1 LTTITTSGRQDADL
15 KEEGMNRFARFAAWL
30 LVMRAVTTWAQVV
43 SLEPLVGGL
52 DQPVFLTH
60 AHDGSNRKFIVE
72 QPGRILVMQPG
83 STSTSVFLDIRSR
96 VLSGGER
103 GLLGL
108 AFHPLYA
115 TNGRFF
121 VNYTRETDGAT
132 VIAEYHVS
140 AVNRNAADPGSES
153 VLLVILQP
161 YPNHNGGMIAFGPDN
176 YLYIGMGDG
185 GSAYDPE
192 NRAQN
197 VDDLLGKM
205 LRIDVDHPLSPSVR
219 YSSPASNPHFGPS
232 VPGRDEIYA
241 IGLRNPWRFSFDR
254 LNGQLYAGDVG
265 QVSREEIDIIV
276 RGGNYGWRVLEGTL
290 CTGLGPAPCSMPS
303 IAPITEYATGQG
315 GRCAITGGYVY
326 RGSRQSLPYG
336 AYIYGDYC
344 SGEIFMFQ
352 GGPANVILDTNLNIS
367 SFGEDESGEIYVVG
381 LGGSISRL
389 AGTAAPGAS
398 QKRYATANRGGVSL
412 VSSGAGIS
420 SLRTGYARIIPD
432 AGDALPDGLALL
444 SWHQNA
450 LLVGETTIASS
461 PLVGSGRTFA
471 LVSASRNTGVAIANP
486 NPFPVNVDFHFTN
499 SIGFDF
505 GHNSTTIPANGQV
518 SAFLNQSPFNG
529 GSEIDGT
536 FTFRA
541 VGGLVSATAVLGV
554 TNARS
559 EFLMSALPVVPINST
574 VLNGTIFP
582 QWTHGGVWQSEF
594 IVVNPSD
601 VLVTGLINLFSANGT
616 FVEGLVYAVAPRS
629 SQHLSPLT
637 QNSTTITGFARVI
650 PTGGPLPSAV
660 ELMRVQTSA
669 GIVTE
674 SSLTAIAASG
684 LAFRGYGEF
693 STVAR
698 TGIAIVNLFGD
709 DATAT
714 VELRDLDG
722 SFRDRADVDLPPSG
736 QVSLYID
743 EIPGIDASTPFQG
756 IVRVTSATQ
765 IAVTLVRVRLNERGD
780 YLINVTPPKD
790 AAETTLGQ
798 EAVFPQL
805 AVGGGS
811 DMQFVLINPQNTGS
825 NSGLMRFFAPNG
837 DVLQLPLP

>member
-1 LTTITTSGRQDADL
+1 MI
-15 KEEGMNRFARFAAWL
+15 RFARFAVWL
-30 LVMRAVTTWAQVV
+30 LMMGTVTCFAQVV
-43 SLEPLVGGL
+43 TLEPLVAGL
-52 DQPVFLTH
+52 DQPLFLTH

-83 STSTSVFLDIRSR
+83 ASSTSVFLDIRSR

-121 VNYTRETDGAT
+121 VNYTRQTDGAT

-140 AVNRNAADPGSES
+140 ATNANAADPAET

-185 GSAYDPE
+185 GSGYDPD

-197 VDDLLGKM
+197 IDDLLGKM
-205 LRIDVDHPLSPSVR
+205 LRIDVDHPLSASVR
-219 YSSPASNPHFGPS
+219 YSSPASNPYFGLS
-232 VPGRDEIYA
+232 VPGRDEIFA

-254 LNGQLYAGDVG
+254 LNGQLYLGDVG

-276 RGGNYGWRVLEGTL
+276 RGGNYGWRVMEGTL
-290 CTGLGPAPCSMPS
+290 CTGIGPAPCSMPS

-336 AYIYGDYC
+336 AYVFGDYC

-398 QKRYATANRGGVSL
+398 QKRYAMPNRGGVSL

-420 SLRTGYARIIPD
+420 SMRAGYGRIIPD
-432 AGDALPDGLALL
+432 SGDALPDGLALL

-450 LLVGETTIASS
+450 VLVGETTIPAS
-461 PLVGSGRTFA
+461 PLVASGRTLA
-471 LVSASRNTGVAIANP
+471 VVSASRNTGVAIANP
-486 NPFPVNVDFHFTN
+486 NPFPVNIDFHFTN
-499 SIGFDF
+499 SIGFDY
-505 GHNSTTIPANGQV
+505 GHNTITIPADGQV
-518 SAFLNQSPFNG
+518 SAYLNQSPFNG
-529 GSEIDGT
+529 GSAIDGT

-541 VGGLVSATAVLGV
+541 VGGLVSATAILAV

-559 EFLMSALPVVPINST
+559 EFLMSAVPIVPINAT

-582 QWTHGGVWQSEF
+582 QWVHGGVWQSEF

-601 VLVTGLINLFSANGT
+601 VLVTGLINLHSSNGT
-616 FVEGLVYAVAPRS
+616 FVESLGYSIAPRS
-629 SQHLSPLT
+629 SQHLSPST
-637 QNSTTITGFARVI
+637 QSSSPIIGLARLI

-660 ELMRVQTSA
+660 ELMRTTTSA

-674 SSLTAIAASG
+674 SSLPAIAPA

-709 DATAT
+709 DSTAT

-722 SFRDRADVDLPPSG
+722 SFRDRADVDLPPFG

-743 EIPGIDASTPFQG
+743 EIPGIDSSTPFQG
-756 IVRVTSATQ
+756 IVRVTSAEQ
-765 IAVTLVRVRLNERGD
+765 IAVALVRVRLNERGD
-780 YLINVTPPKD
+780 YLINATVPKD
-790 AAETTLGQ
+790 AAQTTLGP
-798 EAVFPQL
+798 EVLFPQL
-805 AVGGGS
+805 AVGGGA
-811 DMQFVLINPQNTGS
+811 DMQFVLINPQNSGS